1 MQTSPEVL
9 HQDLAD
15 FRVSHPDLTLL
26 QYADDILLTAET
38 EQECLQGFPIM
49 IMVHLLIEFLFSLTG
64 LLELCLVFGCA
75 LDLCIC
81 FYESLEKSSVM
92 LRLSF
97 HPIYCV
103 LRLTEACLAV
113 VTFWR
118 SHTAF
123 YVAVQYIWFYVDV
136 FDTFV

>member
-1 MQTSPEVL
+1 
-9 HQDLAD
+9 
-15 FRVSHPDLTLL
+15 
-26 QYADDILLTAET
+26 
-38 EQECLQGFPIM
+38 M

-92 LRLSF
+92 LRTQKVIPIFFESVEICFVIESVISLLSF
-97 HPIYCV
+97 SPVDLAIGWNV
-103 LRLTEACLAV
+103 LSNAFFRAGIVGLAV

-123 YVAVQYIWFYVDV
+123 YVA
-136 FDTFV
+136 